1 MRRDDADRAPAM
13 TGPSTDDDVH
23 FVDRSLDFLSDL
35 EVDDSGVG
43 VLAHPDDPGALD
55 PPDIDD
61 AGPAEDPGDQTPTG
75 FAESAA
81 PRGSSPAGIGATTH
95 YGHDHVD
102 DPPQENDSSAV
113 DLAPVDLDSPK
124 PDNDIDADSGP
135 NKGDTDALDSPDACA
150 AQPTGDDLA
159 VSDTKDTAAPAAARY
174 NKKIAAG
181 FVGATAVAALVASGA
196 LMAMR
201 TEPHVAE
208 TGQAGGPTTHLS
220 VVAAPT
226 TIAGAGEHDSTI
238 PFTATSVGCLPGST
252 AAQAAASPDPTQAWV
267 CVTGGNAGEFVVLNL
282 GRSMLIT
289 AVSLTPGWVGTDS
302 SGVDQWHQHRVATR
316 VQWSFNDSPPT
327 AISQDTGSVHG
338 EATKA
343 LPERGVLASRVILL
357 IQETGRAPADAA
369 PTTSPAPGS
378 GGLFGDVLGPAATE
392 PPPAGS
398 PAVLPGLTG
407 EPARTDPAD
416 NSFAI
421 SSIKIFGHPPQ

>member
-1 MRRDDADRAPAM
+1 M
-13 TGPSTDDDVH
+13 TGTLTGGGH
-23 FVDRSLDFLSDL
+23 FVDRSQHFLNDL
-35 EVDDSGVG
+35 EIDDSGVG
-43 VLAHPDDPGALD
+43 VWAHPDDPGAPADQVDLAPPANLGQD
-55 PPDIDD
+55 PG
-61 AGPAEDPGDQTPTG
+61 AEPAET
-75 FAESAA
+75 A
-81 PRGSSPAGIGATTH
+81 PAISSPPPSVIAHSTHDGSNPAGLSGS
-95 YGHDHVD
+95 G
-102 DPPQENDSSAV
+102 AV
-113 DLAPVDLDSPK
+113 DLAPVDLDSPE
-124 PDNDIDADSGP
+124 PDNDTDSGP
-135 NKGDTDALDSPDACA
+135 TKGDTDPDPTPDALDTPGTRA

-159 VSDTKDTAAPAAARY
+159 LSDTKDTAAPAAARY

-201 TEPHVAE
+201 TEPHVAQ
-208 TGQAGGPTTHLS
+208 TGQTGGPTTHLS
-220 VVAAPT
+220 VIAAPT
-226 TIAGAGEHDSTI
+226 TTAGAGEHDATI

-252 AAQAAASPDPTQAWV
+252 AAQGAASPDPTQAWV
-267 CVTGGNAGEFVVLNL
+267 CVTGGSVGEFVVLNL

-289 AVSLTPGWVGTDS
+289 AVSLTPGWVGADS

-327 AISQDTGSVHG
+327 AIAQDTGSVHG

-392 PPPAGS
+392 PPPTGS
-398 PAVLPGLTG
+398 PAALPGFTG
-407 EPARTDPAD
+407 EPAHTDPAD

>member
-1 MRRDDADRAPAM
+1 M
-13 TGPSTDDDVH
+13 TAPSTDDDVH
-23 FVDRSLDFLSDL
+23 FVGRSQDFLSDL

-43 VLAHPDDPGALD
+43 VLAHPDDPGVLD

-61 AGPAEDPGDQTPTG
+61 AGPGEDPGDQTPTG
-75 FAESAA
+75 FAESGATSS
-81 PRGSSPAGIGATTH
+81 GSSPAGTGATTH
-95 YGHDHVD
+95 KGHDHVD
-102 DPPQENDSSAV
+102 DLPQENDSSTV
-113 DLAPVDLDSPK
+113 DLAPVELDSPE
-124 PDNDIDADSGP
+124 PDNDNDNDP
-135 NKGDTDALDSPDACA
+135 NKRDTDADAAPDALHTPDACA
-150 AQPTGDDLA
+150 AQPTGDDLV
-159 VSDTKDTAAPAAARY
+159 VSDTQDTAAPAAARY

-201 TEPHVAE
+201 TEPHVAQ

-226 TIAGAGEHDSTI
+226 TTAGAGEHDSTI

-327 AISQDTGSVHG
+327 AISHDTGSVHG

-357 IQETGRAPADAA
+357 IQETSRAPADAA

-392 PPPAGS
+392 PPPTGS
-398 PAVLPGLTG
+398 PAVLPGFTG

>member
-1 MRRDDADRAPAM
+1 MSAP
-13 TGPSTDDDVH
+13 TTDDDDAH
-23 FVDRSLDFLSDL
+23 FVDRSQGFLSDL

-55 PPDIDD
+55 PPDIDY
-61 AGPAEDPGDQTPTG
+61 AGPADDPGDQTPTG

-81 PRGSSPAGIGATTH
+81 PRGSSPAGTGATTH
-95 YGHDHVD
+95 NDHVD

-113 DLAPVDLDSPK
+113 DLAPVDLDSPE
-124 PDNDIDADSGP
+124 PDNDIDAASGP
-135 NKGDTDALDSPDACA
+135 NKGDTDADAAPDAFDTPA
-150 AQPTGDDLA
+150 ARPAQPTGDDLA
-159 VSDTKDTAAPAAARY
+159 ASDTKDTAAPAAARY

-201 TEPHVAE
+201 TEPHVAQ
-208 TGQAGGPTTHLS
+208 TGQAGGPSIHLS

-226 TIAGAGEHDSTI
+226 TTAGAGEHDATI

-302 SGVDQWHQHRVATR
+302 SGVDQWHQHRVAAR

-327 AISQDTGSVHG
+327 ALAQDTGSVHG

-392 PPPAGS
+392 PPPTGS
-398 PAVLPGLTG
+398 PAVLPGFTG

>member
-1 MRRDDADRAPAM
+1 M
-13 TGPSTDDDVH
+13 TAPSTDDDVH
-23 FVDRSLDFLSDL
+23 FVGRSQDFLSDL

-43 VLAHPDDPGALD
+43 VLAHPDDPGVLD

-61 AGPAEDPGDQTPTG
+61 AGPADDPGDQTPTG
-75 FAESAA
+75 FAESGATSS
-81 PRGSSPAGIGATTH
+81 GSSPAGTGATTH
-95 YGHDHVD
+95 QGHDHVD
-102 DPPQENDSSAV
+102 DLPQENDSSTV
-113 DLAPVDLDSPK
+113 DLAPVDLDSPE
-124 PDNDIDADSGP
+124 PDNDNDNDP
-135 NKGDTDALDSPDACA
+135 NKRDTDADAAPGALDTPDARA
-150 AQPTGDDLA
+150 AQPTGDDLV
-159 VSDTKDTAAPAAARY
+159 VSDTQDTAPPAAARY

-201 TEPHVAE
+201 TEPHVAQ

-226 TIAGAGEHDSTI
+226 TAAGAGEHDATI

-327 AISQDTGSVHG
+327 AISHDTGSVHG

-357 IQETGRAPADAA
+357 IQETSRAPADAA

-392 PPPAGS
+392 PPPTGS